1 MKHPTDEQWMELLY
15 EELPPEQ
22 KAEIETHLK
31 GCADC
36 AQKRA
41 MYIQT
46 RKRLDAWNVA
56 IPQKPRLEP
65 QWPLAAKWAAAA
77 ALLVTTAFATGRF
90 SKAYLDSETIQSQIS
105 RPLEEKLS
113 REWDVKVRQQ
123 ARLTAEN
130 VVESVRAKMLA
141 DVAARLEQIS
151 DKAGAEMAASKE
163 QAALV
168 LAALRERDQTLYAAL
183 QEIESKRQTE
193 YRSFREDLEKL
204 ALFTEHS
211 VRSTQEQLVQLA
223 SLNETPEK

>member
-1 MKHPTDEQWMELLY
+1 MELLY

-22 KAEIETHLK
+22 KTEVEAHIK
-31 GCADC
+31 NCASC

-41 MYIQT
+41 TYAQT
-46 RKRLDAWNVA
+46 RKRLDSWNLI

-90 SKAYLDSETIQSQIS
+90 SKSYLDSETIQTQIS
-105 RPLEEKLS
+105 KPLEEKLS

-130 VVESVRAKMLA
+130 VIESVRAKILA

-151 DKAGAEMAASKE
+151 EKAGAEMAASKE

-168 LAALRERDQTLYAAL
+168 LAALRERDQTLYGAL
-183 QEIESKRQTE
+183 QDIEAKRQSE
-193 YRSFREDLEKL
+193 YRAFREDLEKL
-204 ALFTEHS
+204 H
-211 VRSTQEQLVQLA
+211 VRLEMMRPAAPPPPPA
-223 SLNETPEK
+223 SPSA